1 MFIWI
6 LIWITCCRQSL
17 YLWRADYLIYN
28 LNSGQRHEQN
38 SKQLMIS
45 GNVWAFLSD
54 MTRRMYIE
62 LSDKGWSKSRKFNGY
77 KDLRTTRRRWKTKK
91 YKNDRSKTS
100 RPVSA
105 LSQIH
110 IDESLHFTYV
120 ILHISRDYWKIG
132 RDKWLLKSKTTE
144 QESTTSFT
152 NWFSYEEDRN

>member
-1 MFIWI
+1 MDNVSNRIRSNWWFQETYERSFPIWLEGCI
-6 LIWITCCRQSL
+6 LNFQTRDDRNQG
-17 YLWRADYLIYN
+17 N
-28 LNSGQRHEQN
+28 LTDTR
-38 SKQLMIS
+38 IS
-45 GNVWAFLSD
+45 
-54 MTRRMYIE
+54 E
-62 LSDKGWSKSRKFNGY
+62 
-77 KDLRTTRRRWKTKK
+77 TTRRRWKTKK